1 MMMHSYS
8 PRRYRWEDLSRWHA
22 RDHATHRASNE
33 ARLIGSL
40 LRSIVSRDQE
50 KYTVIPESCRC
61 NPRYGGSFTRSAQS
75 AVNTYGARTPD
86 AQYLGEER
94 VSIEWRIVLSG
105 STRSC
110 IIPHASCVKRRKSD
124 RRDLRFLHSDTG
136 IRIELSRNTA
146 VLLPYPRA

>member
-8 PRRYRWEDLSRWHA
+8 PRRYRWEDLTRWHA

-50 KYTVIPESCRC
+50 KYTVIPKSCRC

-75 AVNTYGARTPD
+75 AVNTYGVRTPD

-110 IIPHASCVKRRKSD
+110 VSCLCTLLSLAMWQSPLTFFFQNLELVVDYTTRK
-124 RRDLRFLHSDTG
+124 LC
-136 IRIELSRNTA
+136 EA
-146 VLLPYPRA
+146 QKK